1 MMISP
6 QNQDDRRNEII
17 RIKQNIEALKSSG
30 HFNEQEQADLL
41 PRYESRLKDLENK
54 QLLDITVNDPEIV
67 KY

>member
-6 QNQDDRRNEII
+6 QNKDDRRNEII

-41 PRYESRLKDLENK
+41 PGYESRLKDLENK
-54 QLLDITVNDPEIV
+54 QLLDITVNDPETV